1 MVLKA
6 ILFNLCGFVLVVFT
20 SAIEIYLDV
29 EIFVTS
35 ARQIF
40 LLTAL
45 ITGRVELLTTDF
57 IITGGIININ
67 VGY

>member
-35 ARQIF
+35 AKQIF

-45 ITGRVELLTTDF
+45 ITGGVELLTTDF